1 MKAAQL
7 RNYSKNTPRVDLVD
21 VPKPTVLNY
30 QVLIKVLAAGVNPL
44 DNMVAR
50 GEVKLIA
57 PYKTPLIMGNEVVG
71 LIEYI
76 GSEVTQFAVGKRVF
90 GRLPLDSIG
99 AFAEYVAVDAAARAL
114 DKAVIYSPF

>member
-21 VPKPTVLNY
+21 VPKPIVLNH

-44 DNMVAR
+44 DNMVAQ
-50 GEVKLIA
+50 GEVKLIV
-57 PYKTPLIMGNEVVG
+57 PYKRPLIHGNEVVG

-76 GSEVTQFAVGKRVF
+76 GSEVTQFAVGQRVF

-114 DKAVIYSPF
+114 